1 MGDPRR
7 LKKKYSGPQHPWEA
21 TRIEQERKLIE
32 AYGLK
37 NKKEIWKSSS
47 FLRKIKSQVKT
58 LIASTT
64 EQAKKEEKQ
73 LLKKLQKLNL
83 LDANAKIEDVL
94 NLKIEN
100 ILDRRLQSQV
110 YKRGLARTPKQAR
123 QFVTHGH
130 IQILD
135 HEVNIPSYLV
145 EMEEEAKITFSP
157 TSELKNE
164 DHPERVVE
172 KKEKS
177 KEIKVKRKITD
188 RSERKRSVEKNS
200 KEKIQKKQKLK
211 NQH

>member
-21 TRIEQERKLIE
+21 TRIEQEKKLIE

-145 EMEEEAKITFSP
+145 EMEEEAKIIFSP

-177 KEIKVKRKITD
+177 KE
-188 RSERKRSVEKNS
+188 
-200 KEKIQKKQKLK
+200 
-211 NQH
+211 